1 MKRVK
6 PIRRAR
12 TFVLIAFMIFAAVLG
27 ALFLNKFESRRLK
40 PAAPTHP
47 PQMGSRV
54 ITLFFAAPD
63 GRGLVREGRKV
74 DACADPVQCIET
86 LLGELI
92 NGPVGDLTPTLPP
105 NLMVRSVQVEGKVA
119 RIDLG
124 REMLEGLP
132 HGSASEMAAI
142 YSIVNTI
149 AFNVPQVNQVSFLI
163 DGSGVDTLLGHLD
176 LRQPLP
182 PDFTLEKKE

>member
-6 PIRRAR
+6 PVRRAR
-12 TFVLIAFMIFAAVLG
+12 MFVLVAFMIFAAALG
-27 ALFLNKFESRRLK
+27 ALFLDKFESRRLK
-40 PAAPTHP
+40 PVAPTRP
-47 PQMGSRV
+47 PQMGSQV

-63 GRGLVREGRKV
+63 GSGLAREGRRV

-86 LLGELI
+86 LLSELI
-92 NGPVGDLTPTLPP
+92 NGPVGELTPTLPP
-105 NLMVRSVQVEGKVA
+105 NVVVRSVRVDGKVA

-124 REMLEGLP
+124 REILEGLP
-132 HGSASEMAAI
+132 HGSAAEMAAV

-182 PDFTLEKKE
+182 PDFTLEKK